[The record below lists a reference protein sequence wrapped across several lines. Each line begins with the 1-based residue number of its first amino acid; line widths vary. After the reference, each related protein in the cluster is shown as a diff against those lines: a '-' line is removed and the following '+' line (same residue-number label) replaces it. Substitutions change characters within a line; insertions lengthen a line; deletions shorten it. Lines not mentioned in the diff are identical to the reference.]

1 MLLET
6 IDILVVLIAG
16 LVTAAVIFS
25 AVYLGNIFFTP
36 KVSLPSRYAESPW
49 MRFSG
54 QSCISAS
61 RTALEIVQ
69 SDAAQ
74 SIVWEQARDALKV
87 RFAELPRIL
96 PDPYDETAQE
106 SYASR
111 FPDDS
116 GMLHIDGDGEA
127 LTITITDEAPLS
139 PVDKHRELSHRAAL
153 EIRENAIDKLTH
165 PMWAMSKG

>member
-25 AVYLGNIFFTP
+25 SICLGNLFFKP

-69 SDAAQ
+69 IEEAQ
-74 SIVWEQARDALKV
+74 SIVWEQARDA
-87 RFAELPRIL
+87 
-96 PDPYDETAQE
+96 
-106 SYASR
+106 
-111 FPDDS
+111 
-116 GMLHIDGDGEA
+116 
-127 LTITITDEAPLS
+127 
-139 PVDKHRELSHRAAL
+139 
-153 EIRENAIDKLTH
+153 
-165 PMWAMSKG
+165 